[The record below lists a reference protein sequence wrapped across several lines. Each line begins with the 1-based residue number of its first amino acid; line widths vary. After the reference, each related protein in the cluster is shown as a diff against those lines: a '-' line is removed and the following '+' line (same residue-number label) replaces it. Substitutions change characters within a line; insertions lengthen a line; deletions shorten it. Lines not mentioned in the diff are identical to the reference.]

1 MAYLPGTT
9 IPQEWFYWL
18 AVIPIIIIGYAVY
31 HSRKGGTSQDDE
43 AVPTTQRLL
52 LLLKV
57 DQNKTLQVGK
67 LIEGVTLEGNDLTF
81 ADPDVLDPLANPE
94 PIPKIQ
100 RTPWI
105 DVVPAQVIDA
115 VGKLVEVWGG
125 ILHKGEYKLFSFAD
139 IAQNVRGR
147 FDPLPA
153 DPTAVGAHYVPM
165 SRGQSG
171 ITQLLQST
179 TGKVLLFGM
188 IAFCFWLFGLVTGH
202 VTHF

>member
-9 IPQEWFYWL
+9 IPAEWFYWL
-18 AVIPIIIIGYAVY
+18 AAIPLGLIIYAVY
-31 HSRKGGTSQDDE
+31 RAKKEGSKEDE
-43 AVPTTQRLL
+43 QASPTTRRLGL
-52 LLLKV
+52 VLKV

-67 LIEGVTLEGNDLTF
+67 LLEGVTLEGNDLVF
-81 ADPDVLDPLANPE
+81 QDPDILDPLANPE
-94 PIPKIQ
+94 PIPKVQ
-100 RTPWI
+100 RTPWT

-115 VGKLVEVWGG
+115 LGVLVEIWGI
-125 ILHKGEYKLFSFAD
+125 ILHKGEYKCFSFAD

-153 DPTAVGAHYVPM
+153 DPSAVGAHYVPM
-165 SRGQSG
+165 GRGQSG

-188 IAFCFWLFGLVTGH
+188 IAFCFFLFGLVTGH
-202 VTHF
+202 ITHF

>member
-1 MAYLPGTT
+1 M
-9 IPQEWFYWL
+9 
-18 AVIPIIIIGYAVY
+18 
-31 HSRKGGTSQDDE
+31 
-43 AVPTTQRLL
+43 
-52 LLLKV
+52 KV

-67 LIEGVTLEGNDLTF
+67 LLEGVTLEANDLVF
-81 ADPDVLDPLANPE
+81 QDPDILDPLSDP
-94 PIPKIQ
+94 PVPKIQ
-100 RTPWI
+100 RTPWV

-115 VGKLVEVWGG
+115 VGKLVEIWGI
-125 ILHKGEYKLFSFAD
+125 ILHKGEYKAFSFAD

-165 SRGQSG
+165 GRNQSG

-202 VTHF
+202 LTHF

>member
-9 IPQEWFYWL
+9 IPAEWFYWL
-18 AVIPIIIIGYAVY
+18 AIIPVALIGYAIY
-31 HSRKGGTSQDDE
+31 RAKKGGTSGEEE
-43 AVPTTQRLL
+43 ATPTTQRLGL
-52 LLLKV
+52 VLKV

-67 LIEGVTLEGNDLTF
+67 LLEGVTLEANDLVF
-81 ADPDVLDPLANPE
+81 QDPDILDPLSDP
-94 PIPKIQ
+94 PVPKIQ
-100 RTPWI
+100 RTPWV

-115 VGKLVEVWGG
+115 VGKLVEIWGI
-125 ILHKGEYKLFSFAD
+125 ILHKGEYKAFSFAD

-165 SRGQSG
+165 GRNQSG

-202 VTHF
+202 LTHF